1 MQHTKVGRIL
11 CYVGFF
17 FLVLVALLPAQAGD
31 QKPSWFLAG
40 IRIGLTGAAAGA
52 GDFDAIVQEIY
63 PSEHDYFPLYS
74 QIGLGLEQRIPI
86 GIIPGRLTFQELF
99 LVSGL
104 DQNFA
109 LPLLGLLVG
118 YRFPFELEIG
128 LGPEFTPRLSGEKVV
143 LRPALMYTVAWYFN
157 KGKASVPVMLVW
169 SPLPP
174 DRKMRITL
182 LSGFSYGVR
191 IKIKLP
197 KREKKKTPFT
207 Y

>member
-1 MQHTKVGRIL
+1 MQYNKLGRIL
-11 CYVGFF
+11 CCI
-17 FLVLVALLPAQAGD
+17 ALFSLALAAQLPAQDTD
-31 QKPSWFLAG
+31 QKPPWLFAG
-40 IRIGLTGAAAGA
+40 IRIGLTGAVAGA
-52 GDFDAIVQEIY
+52 ADFNTIVQEIY

-74 QIGLGLEQRIPI
+74 QIGLGLEQRVPV

-118 YRFPFELEIG
+118 YRFPFGLEIG
-128 LGPEFTPRLSGEKVV
+128 LGPEFTPRLSKENVV
-143 LRPALMYTVAWYFN
+143 LRPALMYTAGWYFN
-157 KGKASVPVMLVW
+157 KGNSSIPVMLIY

-197 KREKKKTPFT
+197 KREKKKTPFN